1 MRNMANVAETVSDIT
16 MIDYLNQQLPNRLR
30 KIHLIL
36 KELYPSANF
45 KDELRE
51 MEEEEQHINGELA
64 ATIKEIKQA
73 KEEADGLEDLGHESD
88 SDDDVDEIDKLL
100 NEANQ
105 ELKDKERELKEA
117 KKRQKEEKSC

>member
-1 MRNMANVAETVSDIT
+1 MANVAETVSDIA

-51 MEEEEQHINGELA
+51 MEEEEQNINAELA
-64 ATIKEIKQA
+64 AMIKEIKQA
-73 KEEADGLEDLGHESD
+73 KEEAEGLEDLGHESD
-88 SDDDVDEIDKLL
+88 SDDDLDEID
-100 NEANQ
+100 
-105 ELKDKERELKEA
+105 
-117 KKRQKEEKSC
+117 